1 MGSGPE
7 KIKGSTS
14 ASSGK
19 NVLRALV
26 VDDSKFHRV
35 LQTALLR
42 FFKVETTAAENGK
55 EAVDLFRSGATRTLR
70 SMGVDAKIVGITAN
84 ASSESK
90 EEFMEA
96 GIDDFLLKPLTA
108 DNIASLLEN
117 MGKN

>member
-55 EAVDLFRSGATRTLR
+55 EAVDLFRSG
-70 SMGVDAKIVGITAN
+70 SNFDIVLMDKEMPVMDGPEVFLQPCNLYSLHQGIT
-84 ASSESK
+84 
-90 EEFMEA
+90 
-96 GIDDFLLKPLTA
+96 
-108 DNIASLLEN
+108 
-117 MGKN
+117 